1 MVEKLKN
8 NVIEG
13 TILTKHFIDRYS
25 ERILGKNH
33 MGKNKVMEDINYKMN
48 EREKKIFQI
57 FKHSNSV
64 KIPFN
69 GKNQLIIKD
78 NQLITVY

>member
-1 MVEKLKN
+1 MVEKSKN
-8 NVIEG
+8 NVIQG
-13 TILTKHFIDRYS
+13 TILTKHFINRYS

-33 MGKNKVMEDINYKMN
+33 MAKNKVMEDMNYKMN

-69 GKNQLIIKD
+69 GKNQLIIRH
-78 NQLITVY
+78 NHLITVY